1 MQKPLENRS
10 VTALGFEVA
19 DEIERRVDEACAHFP
34 EKKDALMDYSLA
46 YADAFL
52 ESRGKLPS
60 VQALT
65 SMAELDAEAIQQEM
79 AELPEN
85 IESKTLTKV
94 RNMPMSR
101 APHLE
106 KIFGEGNDRLYFEF
120 EVEDS
125 PFMTRTSRKVTKA
138 LAEHGYETNMEERT
152 ATNDGGKN
160 NTKVGKLLRR
170 LGEDDLLRDW
180 SKATGGL
187 QKDGMVVLSR
197 NPHDIARA
205 STARRW
211 TSCIDERS
219 EGGYADK
226 LIPIAEEG
234 SMIAYLTT
242 KSDPDLHN
250 PMSRILLKPFMNHE
264 GHVAMLADK
273 DYGISDMHF
282 CKAMDA
288 FCAEYN
294 AGLIGSFKKVNNIQT
309 DGISGFRLDEE
320 GNLSATTGEKT
331 KLIPS
336 YIRHGA
342 CTAEEFLDFFQ
353 MPYTEHED
361 GTIHVPDV
369 IDLKGQQ
376 IMQLPDIRYVRN
388 KGLNLSETQLT
399 TLKGCPEIVEGSF
412 DCSCTPLE
420 SLEGGPQV
428 VKGAYYAGKTNIRD
442 LKGVAQDITGCLDF
456 DTSQLES
463 LEGAQPEQ
471 VIYFYDTPM
480 AQDYPDGS
488 VQVSEWLKD
497 QEQAIERQLVLFAQF
512 KN

>member
-1 MQKPLENRS
+1 MQKPLENRE

-85 IESKTLTKV
+85 IESKTLTHV

-125 PFMTRTSRKVTKA
+125 PFMTRTSRKVTEA
-138 LAEHGYETNMEERT
+138 LTEQGYETNIEERT

-160 NTKVGKLLRR
+160 NTKIGKILRR
-170 LGEDDLLRDW
+170 IGEDDLLKDW
-180 SKATGGL
+180 SKATGSL
-187 QKDGMVVLSR
+187 QKNGMVVLSR

-219 EGGYADK
+219 EDGYADK

-234 SMIAYLTT
+234 SIIAYLTT

-264 GHVAMLADK
+264 GHIAILADK

-294 AGLIGSFKKVNNIQT
+294 AGLTGSFKKVNNIQT
-309 DGISGFRLDEE
+309 DGISEFKLDEE
-320 GNLSATTGEKT
+320 GTLTAITGEKT
-331 KLIPS
+331 KLTPS

-353 MPYTEHED
+353 VPYTEHED
-361 GTIHVPDV
+361 GTTHVPDV

-376 IMQLPDIRYVRN
+376 IMQLPDMHHVRSE
-388 KGLNLSETQLT
+388 GLDLSETQLT
-399 TLKGCPEIVEGSF
+399 TLKGCPEIVGGSF
-412 DCSCTPLE
+412 NCSHTPLE

-428 VKGAYYAGKTNIRD
+428 VDGAYYACKTNIRD
-442 LKGVAQDITGCLDF
+442 LRGVAQDISGCLDF

-463 LEGAQPEQ
+463 LEGAPPEET
-471 VIYFYDTPM
+471 VYFYHTPM
-480 AQDYPDGS
+480 AEAYPDGS
-488 VQVSEWLKD
+488 VRVSDWLKD
-497 QEQAIERQLVLFAQF
+497 QEQGLGR
-512 KN
+512 